1 MGTKDFNYELQHGSF
16 FMIEPYSLFKDVKH
30 IKLV

>member
-16 FMIEPYSLFKDVKH
+16 FMIEPYSLFEDVKD